1 MSSLLNKGSY
11 KPINTDFLLEGHEV
25 LEEVTLVQEKWGKG
39 DTDTFI
45 NELRDSMAGYYL
57 GYNLVNIEKH
67 GFDCKLSELED
78 IFLEVKSAS
87 FAASTWGATFND
99 TTIEKAKCF
108 QSEQVY
114 LCLAVWKNASN
125 LLFLVYGQNKKIGE
139 FLEEKVNRFLNGN
152 GGVRST
158 QTISMSQLIF
168 DYGFDI
174 ICVNK
179 TKEDVKSILQLKSRQ
194 FFNIPNE
201 RFLDLIEYGK
211 KYSFTNRMIK
221 VLKNISNI
229 NL

>member
-1 MSSLLNKGSY
+1 MSSLLNKGAY

-87 FAASTWGATFND
+87 FAASTWGVTFND

-108 QSEQVY
+108 QSKQVY